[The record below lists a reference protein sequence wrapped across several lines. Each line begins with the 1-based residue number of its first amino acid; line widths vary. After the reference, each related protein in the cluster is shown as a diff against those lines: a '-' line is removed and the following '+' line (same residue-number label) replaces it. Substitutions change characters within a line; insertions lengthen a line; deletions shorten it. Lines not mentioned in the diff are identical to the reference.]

1 MSFFQC
7 SYHKP
12 QKCGPRGKKC
22 FRVVPGPV
30 QEALPVRSPG
40 LTPVP
45 ENIPDP
51 VVRNQGE

>member
-7 SYHKP
+7 SYHRA
-12 QKCGPRGKKC
+12 QKCGPREKKC
-22 FRVVPGPV
+22 FHVVPGPV
-30 QEALPVRSPG
+30 QEALPARNQG

-45 ENIPDP
+45 ENIPDL